1 MGGSNLNLKDLFLGL
16 QHVGLPTDRYEET
29 ISFYHRIGFETYDT
43 EINGASRV
51 CFPRLNDLILEVYE
65 CSACTQQTGAWDHIA
80 INVCDIDAAFEY
92 VTSEMP
98 LQPTCVQKLPF
109 FERGVRFFVI
119 TGPNGERVEFNQYL

>member
-51 CFPRLNDLILEVYE
+51 CFLRLNDLILEVY
-65 CSACTQQTGAWDHIA
+65 
-80 INVCDIDAAFEY
+80 AAHAPSRLVHGITLQSMFA
-92 VTSEMP
+92 TSM
-98 LQPTCVQKLPF
+98 LRLSM
-109 FERGVRFFVI
+109 
-119 TGPNGERVEFNQYL
+119 